1 VQEIQSDHNEA
12 LKVSGIVVNQFQPR
26 ASLPQRI
33 VQELVDEGLPVLQPY
48 LGSSVKVKESHE
60 RNLPLIHLDAR
71 HKLTQD
77 FLALHAAIS
86 AQG

>member
-1 VQEIQSDHNEA
+1 M
-12 LKVSGIVVNQFQPR
+12 LFR
-26 ASLPQRI
+26 
-33 VQELVDEGLPVLQPY
+33 
-48 LGSSVKVKESHE
+48 SSVKVKESHE